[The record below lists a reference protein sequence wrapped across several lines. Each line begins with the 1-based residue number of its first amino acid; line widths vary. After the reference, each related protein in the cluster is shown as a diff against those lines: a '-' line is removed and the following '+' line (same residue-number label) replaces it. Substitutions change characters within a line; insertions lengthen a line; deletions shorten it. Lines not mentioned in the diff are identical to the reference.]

1 MQPSSNSLLLLF
13 WRFAAGFWRG
23 SSARPAWI
31 LALLLMLTVA
41 LQLFVQYKLN
51 FWSRD
56 FFNAVEQKN
65 GALLWTHASAFAPL
79 AAASLALTVFSLWG
93 RMKVQR
99 EWRRWVSRQLYDTWL
114 RDARYRR
121 LRNAL
126 GEHQTPEYRISED
139 ARVATELPIDLF
151 LGLVSSILTVI
162 VFVGILY
169 SIGGGLELQLSG
181 LELYLPA
188 YLVLAV
194 IGYSTLLTL
203 TTMLIGRRLIA
214 VIENFKAA
222 EADLRAAGAQ
232 VRAAGESPLPLH
244 DPHESRRAIH
254 GVLDRVVVRW
264 QALCRELMRMTAVS
278 HTNTLIAPSIGLLMC
293 APKYIAGTMTL
304 GAMVQAAAAFAVVQG
319 AFSWFADNFGRF
331 AEWASSARRVASLVQ
346 SLDRMD
352 VANHQ
357 ADGLNELPAVSES
370 LAPQVKLRLP
380 AQAAE

>member
-1 MQPSSNSLLLLF
+1 MRATSHSLLLLF

-23 SSARPAWI
+23 RSARPAWI
-31 LALLLMLTVA
+31 LALLLVTTVA
-41 LQLFVQYKLN
+41 LQLYVQYKLN

-56 FFNAVEQKN
+56 FFNAVEKKD
-65 GALLWTHASAFAPL
+65 GTLLWTHATAFAPL
-79 AAASLALTVFSLWG
+79 AAASLALAVFSLWG
-93 RMKVQR
+93 RMRVQR
-99 EWRRWVSRQLYDTWL
+99 EWRRWVSRQLYDAWIHNS
-114 RDARYRR
+114 RYRR
-121 LRNAL
+121 LRNAP

-139 ARVATELPIDLF
+139 ARVATELPIDLM

-169 SIGGGLELQLSG
+169 AIGGSLDVQFAELKIH
-181 LELYLPA
+181 LPA

-194 IGYSTLLTL
+194 ICYSTLLTL

-214 VIENFKAA
+214 VIENFKSA

-232 VRAAGESPLPLH
+232 VRAAGESALPLH
-244 DPHESRRAIH
+244 DPHQSRRTIH
-254 GVLDRVVVRW
+254 EVLDRVVARW
-264 QALCRELMRMTAVS
+264 QTLCRELMRMTAVS

-304 GAMVQAAAAFAVVQG
+304 GAMVQAAAAFVVVQG

-352 VANHQ
+352 GTDLQ
-357 ADGLNELPAVSES
+357 TDGPIEAAGACEPLVQQL
-370 LAPQVKLRLP
+370 KLRLP